1 MTDRQHRFSV
11 VNLIAK
17 KYIYSFSH
25 LSFMIII
32 FASFLL
38 LDCCHVFKDDQSKG
52 ENENDE
58 KNNFLDLFSHLS
70 FIIII
75 ISSFLLLDCCHVV
88 KDDQSKHE
96 AEDEDDDKKT
106 KWRKRFHT
114 FLMRTIII
122 YHLIWEES

>member
-1 MTDRQHRFSV
+1 MV
-11 VNLIAK
+11 ENN
-17 KYIYSFSH
+17 
-25 LSFMIII
+25 
-32 FASFLL
+32 
-38 LDCCHVFKDDQSKG
+38 QSKG
-52 ENENDE
+52 ENENADDE

-75 ISSFLLLDCCHVV
+75 ISSFLLLDCCHMV

-114 FLMRTIII
+114 FLMRTIILSI
-122 YHLIWEES
+122 YLGRKLSNNFDKDVRSMTK